1 MKDYMND
8 PKYSEFQNII
18 TEAYK
23 EAHKLNASD
32 CTFKTIQFIQQL
44 AKKLND
50 DECNKFHKRMKKW
63 YNKVGI

>member
-8 PKYSEFQNII
+8 PKYSEYQNIVD
-18 TEAYK
+18 EAYI

-32 CTFKTIQFIQQL
+32 CTFKTIQFIQDL
-44 AKKLND
+44 ARKLND
-50 DECNKFHKRMKKW
+50 EENHKFHERMKKW